1 MLARLIGYCSISIFG
16 PTLLAVA
23 AGFAGSNT
31 AVRADQVTLPED
43 TLIHVTLNTAVAS
56 DRSKPGEHFMAT
68 VSSPVMVGDQTII
81 PKGAQAT
88 GVVVDARPSGRL
100 KGRAHLLLG
109 LETLSVNGTDYDI
122 RTASEAEVAGKHK
135 NRNFALIGGGAS
147 SGILIGALAG
157 GGGGALIG
165 GPIGAGAG
173 TAVALL
179 TGKKDIRLPAESP
192 LTFRLATPLTIDSH
206 S

>member
-1 MLARLIGYCSISIFG
+1 MLARLIAYGSISIFG

-23 AGFAGSNT
+23 AGVAGSNAT
-31 AVRADQVTLPED
+31 ARADQVTLPES
-43 TLIHVTLNTAVAS
+43 TLIHVTLNSAVAS
-56 DRSKPGEHFMAT
+56 DRSKPGDHFVAT
-68 VSSPVMVGDQTII
+68 VSAPVMIGDQTII

-109 LETLSVNGTDYDI
+109 LETLSVNGTDYEI
-122 RTASEAEVAGKHK
+122 RTASETEVGGKHK
-135 NRNFALIGGGAS
+135 NRSIALIGGGAG
-147 SGILIGALAG
+147 SGILIGALAVG
-157 GGGGALIG
+157 GEGALIG

-173 TAVALL
+173 TAAALL
-179 TGKKDIRLPAESP
+179 TGKKDVRLPAESA
-192 LTFRLATPLTIDSH
+192 LTFRLATPLTIDTH